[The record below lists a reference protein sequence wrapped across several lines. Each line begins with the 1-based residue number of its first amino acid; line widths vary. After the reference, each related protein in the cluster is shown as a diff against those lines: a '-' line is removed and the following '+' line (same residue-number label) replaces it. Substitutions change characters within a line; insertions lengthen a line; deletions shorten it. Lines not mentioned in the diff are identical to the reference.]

1 MNPKPLVGVG
11 VIIVDEGRLLLLK
24 RKSVHGAGT
33 WSTPGGHLEFRESPD
48 ACAIREVK
56 EETGVSI
63 GHVHFIAITNDDFA
77 ASGKHYV
84 TIWMQGCYISGKP
97 AIKAPYEMSAVDWFA
112 PPAQAPRASPLPR
125 RPARAALCV
134 PSQSGGRQELSA
146 AGLA

>member
-77 ASGKHYV
+77 ASGKHYI
-84 TIWMQGCYISGKP
+84 TIWMQGRYISGTP
-97 AIKAPYEMSAVDWFA
+97 TITAPYEMSAVDWFA
-112 PPAQAPRASPLPR
+112 LDALPAPLFLSLRNLVDGKSYPPRVWRDILR
-125 RPARAALCV
+125 G
-134 PSQSGGRQELSA
+134 QSTQ
-146 AGLA
+146 